1 MANTLT
7 SLIPEITTALDV
19 VSREKVG
26 MITAVSADPQTE
38 RAAIGQTVRSH
49 VAPAASA
56 TTNTPGLY
64 APDTGDQ
71 NIGNVSLAITAS
83 KHVPVRFNGEE
94 TKGLMNAGRYSSLL
108 QDRFAQAFRTLA
120 NEIESDLC
128 ELYVGASRAH
138 GTAGTAPFG
147 TANNLTD
154 FAGVNRILDDNG
166 APNSDRQLVLGSA
179 AFYNLRG
186 IQSGLFSVNQAGS
199 ADLLRTGITD
209 LVQGFALRY
218 SGQVQAHTKGAGTG
232 YDVDNNP
239 AGYVVGDTT
248 IHLDGGTAN
257 TTGIKA
263 GDVITFAGD
272 TNKYIV
278 TTGTGDNA
286 EADIVLGAP
295 GLRATLADAV
305 EGAVGNS
312 YTANMAFTRNA
323 IVLATRMPALPDG
336 GDAATDVV
344 TVVDPVSGLVYEVAE
359 YKQFL
364 QTVYHVRIAW
374 GVKMV
379 KPEHCAIL
387 LG

>member
-1 MANTLT
+1 MANVLT

-19 VSREKVG
+19 VSREKIG
-26 MITAVSADPQTE
+26 IITAVSGDPQTE
-38 RAAIGQTVRSH
+38 RAALNQTVRSH

-56 TTNTPGLY
+56 TTNTPAVT

-71 NIGNVSLAITAS
+71 TIGNVELTISAS

-94 TKGLMNAGRYSSLL
+94 TRGLMNAGRYSALL
-108 QDRFAQAFRTLA
+108 QDRFAQAFRTLS
-120 NEIESDLC
+120 NEIEADLC
-128 ELYVGASRAH
+128 ELYVAASRAY

-147 TANNLTD
+147 TANNLTH
-154 FAGVNRILDDNG
+154 FAGVNQILDDNG
-166 APNSDRQLVLGSA
+166 APGDRQLVLGSA
-179 AFYNLRG
+179 AIFNLRG
-186 IQSGLFSVNQAGS
+186 VQSGLFSVNQAGS
-199 ADLLRTGITD
+199 SDLLRTGMTD

-218 SGQVQAHTKGAGTG
+218 SGQVQAHTKGAGVN

-239 AGYVVGDTT
+239 SGYAVGATT

-257 TTGIKA
+257 TTGVKA
-263 GDVITFAGD
+263 GDVITFVGD
-272 TNKYIV
+272 TNKYVV
-278 TTGTGDNA
+278 TTGTGNAA

-305 EGAVGNS
+305 EGTVGDS
-312 YTANMAFTRNA
+312 YTANMAFSRNA
-323 IVLATRMPALPDG
+323 IVLATRLPAMPEG
-336 GDAATDVV
+336 GDSATDMIQ
-344 TVVDPVSGLVYEVAE
+344 VVDPVSGLVYEIAE
-359 YKQFL
+359 YKQYL

>member
-19 VSREKVG
+19 VSREKIG
-26 MITAVSADPQTE
+26 IITAVSADPQTE

-49 VAPAASA
+49 VAPAAASA
-56 TTNTPGLY
+56 PNTPGVN

-71 NIGNVSLAITAS
+71 SIGNVSLAITAS
-83 KHVPVRFNGEE
+83 EHVPVRFNGEE
-94 TKGLMNAGRYSSLL
+94 TKGLMNAGRYSKLL

-120 NEIESDLC
+120 NAIEEDLC
-128 ELYVGASRAH
+128 QLYVGASRAW

-166 APNSDRQLVLGSA
+166 APGSDRQLVLGSA

-199 ADLLRTGITD
+199 SDLLRTGMTD

-218 SGQVQAHTKGAGTG
+218 SGQVQAHTKGTATG
-232 YDVDNNP
+232 LDANGGEP
-239 AGYVVGDTT
+239 AGETS
-248 IHLDGGTAN
+248 IALDGGDGGTLLS
-257 TTGIKA
+257 
-263 GDVITFAGD
+263 GDVVTFADD
-272 TNKYIV
+272 TNKYLV
-278 TTGTGDNA
+278 TTGFTAASGTA
-286 EADIVLGAP
+286 VIGAP
-295 GLRATLADAV
+295 GMQLALATGKEMAI
-305 EGAVGNS
+305 GAN

-336 GDAATDVV
+336 GDSATDVIQ
-344 TVVDPVSGLVYEVAE
+344 VVDPISGLTYEVAE